1 LPLKARLANE
11 FPPEILGIEMEK
23 NEIVSRLTPIF
34 RDVFDNDSL
43 VVVEGMTAADVPG
56 WDSLSNINMVI
67 AVEKAFGVKFS
78 TKDVRSLKNVGELL
92 DLIKRKAA

>member
-1 LPLKARLANE
+1 
-11 FPPEILGIEMEK
+11 MEK

-34 RDVFDNDSL
+34 RDVFNNDALEVS
-43 VVVEGMTAADVPG
+43 EGMTAKDVPT
-56 WDSLSNINMVI
+56 WDSLSNINMII

-78 TKDVRSLKNVGELL
+78 IKDVRNLKNVGELL